1 MSTLAPQA
9 RAQVGQRWADLSLF
23 DRHEPIEISAQT
35 DEIIVVSVDR
45 RLAEHKIQKNIADF
59 HNGRSRSPATL
70 RQRARSRFSS
80 TMSGPKA
87 KKPVCKSRLGSGSRR
102 TMREALNVIAAV
114 LTEGKREAEN
124 LPWAA
129 LRYQH
134 TAAIRAALIEKYK
147 PSTTN
152 KTIAAL
158 RGVLKECWRLGYM
171 RQKTITGQQTFQQSR
186 RIHCREV
193 GPWLSARSLR

>member
-1 MSTLAPQA
+1 M
-9 RAQVGQRWADLSLF
+9 LSK
-23 DRHEPIEISAQT
+23 
-35 DEIIVVSVDR
+35 DE
-45 RLAEHKIQKNIADF
+45 
-59 HNGRSRSPATL
+59 SPL
-70 RQRARSRFSS
+70 
-80 TMSGPKA
+80 PKA
-87 KKPVCKSRLGSGSRR
+87 YQPVIWNFKLLANDMLGGFGGMGKSLLEQLPSIVS
-102 TMREALNVIAAV
+102 
-114 LTEGKREAEN
+114 EGKREAEN